1 MARMPYAD
9 ASAPAVAPCGTT
21 AARIRTPRNGDKMQF
36 KQLTAAL
43 TLALG
48 LVALGFGMA
57 GAPEARAQG
66 AERFPT
72 KPIQLVIP
80 FAPGD
85 TDNMLR
91 PFVEKMGEFLGQP
104 VVLNYKPGAGGGVG
118 AGFVATSKPDGYTL
132 VGTSPGSIVVVPLA
146 NKDVSFTT
154 DSFTP
159 VAALSEGGLMLVVA
173 ANAPWKNMKDLVEKS
188 RADPGK
194 VTYSSSGSMG
204 ITHLLGEIFTK
215 EAGVKWTHIPFP
227 GSAPAITALLG
238 GHVDMASTA
247 IGPAQAHL
255 KSGALRALAVFGDT
269 RLKAYPDVPT
279 LKELGYRVGS
289 PVFYGISA
297 PKGTPKAVVDAIHAA
312 AMKTTEKYNEQIAAN
327 LNLFGAEIRLLGPDD
342 YAAYLKKQQALFSDA
357 IKTLN

>member
-1 MARMPYAD
+1 MRITRFC
-9 ASAPAVAPCGTT
+9 SCL
-21 AARIRTPRNGDKMQF
+21 AA
-36 KQLTAAL
+36 AAIGL
-43 TLALG
+43 LSLAG
-48 LVALGFGMA
+48 PQAKA
-57 GAPEARAQG
+57 
-66 AERFPT
+66 AENFPS

-146 NKDVSFTT
+146 NKDIRYTP

-159 VAALSEGGLMLVVA
+159 VAALAEGGLMLVVPA
-173 ANAPWKNMKDLVEKS
+173 SSPWKNMKDLVEHS
-188 RADPGK
+188 RKNPGK
-194 VTYSSSGSMG
+194 VTFTSSGAMG
-204 ITHLLGEIFTK
+204 ITHLLAEIFGK
-215 EAGVKWTHIPFP
+215 QAGIKWSHIPYQ

-247 IGPAQAHL
+247 IAPAQSHIKA
-255 KSGALRALAVFGDT
+255 GTLRPLAIFGTT
-269 RLKAYPDVPT
+269 RLKAYPEVPT
-279 LKELGYRVGS
+279 LKELGYNVGS
-289 PVFYGISA
+289 PTLYGISA
-297 PKGTPKAVVDAIHAA
+297 PKGTPKEVVDALYAA
-312 AMKTTEKYNEQIAAN
+312 AKKATDKYHDSIASN
-327 LNLFGAEIRLLGPDD
+327 LTLFGAEIRLLGPDE
-342 YAAYLKKQQALFSDA
+342 YAAYLKNQNQLFTSA